1 METKRDILEVAKEW
15 ASRTKFGVFIPT
27 QGKPAVVDLAGGTYG
42 TELETLQFAVS
53 GWVQAVSLAQKWEG
67 FTIWVNEEAKLIQGM
82 EFNKVATQIWA
93 ESFEG
98 YSWGADDYILGN
110 AVITLDDKANGEIL
124 GMTELR
130 ARGIAVTLGKDYTL

>member
-1 METKRDILEVAKEW
+1 METKRDILEVAEEW
-15 ASRTKFGVFIPT
+15 ASSPRFAVFIPT
-27 QGKPAVVDLAGGTYG
+27 EGRPAVVDLASGAHGTQ
-42 TELETLQFAVS
+42 LETLQFAVN

-82 EFNKVATQIWA
+82 EFNEVATQIWA

-110 AVITLDDKANGEIL
+110 AVITLDDRANGEIL
-124 GMTELR
+124 GMTEVR
-130 ARGIAVTLGKDYTL
+130 ARGIAITLGTN